1 MNKLIEKVR
10 EKNGKIKGFTLIE
23 LLVVIAIIA
32 ILAAIA
38 IPQYAKYRV
47 RSYNAAAE
55 ADLNSFQTALEAYA
69 ADKTKYPTISAA
81 TVAGAVGDSADVVK
95 GVLTFESPSLTVAS
109 GDTRL
114 VTASA
119 KTMFGYY
126 ETSSASFYGAAAKQ
140 TPGDTG
146 YTVTSTQGR
155 IASTPIAIGTDL
167 GAKDIP
173 TS

>member
-1 MNKLIEKVR
+1 MNKLVSRLK
-10 EKNGKIKGFTLIE
+10 EKNENAKGFTLIE

-69 ADKTKYPTISAA
+69 ADKTKYPTISVA
-81 TVAGAVGDSADVVK
+81 TVGAVGDSADVVSDALK
-95 GVLTFESPSLTVAS
+95 FEAPSVPVAS

-126 ETSSASFYGAAAKQ
+126 ETSSASFYGAASKQ

-155 IASTPIAIGTDL
+155 IASKSIAIGTNL
-167 GAKDIP
+167 AAADIP